1 MSTFI
6 EYHYLEYTGSQ
17 FENSDSD
24 RNLGQ
29 QLVGAGMRF
38 HF

>member
-6 EYHYLEYTGSQ
+6 EYHYLDYTSSQ
-17 FENSDSD
+17 IDTRQN

-29 QLVGAGMRF
+29 SLVGAGMRF